1 VWGLEMNLRI
11 VAAFFVSLG
20 LVFPLAPATAEQRV
34 ALVIGNGA
42 YEKAE
47 QLPNPKNDAEDVA
60 AALKRAGFE
69 TIVGIDLNKTDMENA
84 TIRFARKARNAD
96 VAFFYYSGHALQFG
110 GVNYLLPV
118 DADLKDEAD
127 LRRMARL
134 DQIVSDLQRAKNL
147 RILVLDSCRDN
158 PLAEQLKRSIG
169 LARAA
174 SLQRGLARID
184 SPQGMIVA
192 FSMQAGHT
200 AADGSGRNSP
210 YTAAFL
216 HHIETKEEIGRV
228 FRRITAEVYDV
239 TGREQLPEL
248 SLSLIGEYYL
258 HGTPSLPVAPW
269 ADACSVW
276 PQISA
281 TKSVAQTKAFLAGC
295 QSGVYNTLAKAHL
308 SELER

>member
-1 VWGLEMNLRI
+1 MNLRI
-11 VAAFFVSLG
+11 VSAFFLSLG

-47 QLPNPKNDAEDVA
+47 TLPNPKNDAEDVA

-96 VAFFYYSGHALQFG
+96 VALFYYSGHALQFG

-118 DADLKDEAD
+118 DTDLKDEAD

-134 DQIVSDLQRAKNL
+134 DEIVSDLHRAKNL

-169 LARAA
+169 LSRAA

-184 SPQGMIVA
+184 SPQGMIAPSRRRPGSRPQTAVVAIAPTRQA
-192 FSMQAGHT
+192 FSIILRPRKRS
-200 AADGSGRNSP
+200 AACF
-210 YTAAFL
+210 AASLRRSMRPPAANNFL
-216 HHIETKEEIGRV
+216 N
-228 FRRITAEVYDV
+228 
-239 TGREQLPEL
+239 
-248 SLSLIGEYYL
+248 LSLI
-258 HGTPSLPVAPW
+258 H
-269 ADACSVW
+269 
-276 PQISA
+276 I
-281 TKSVAQTKAFLAGC
+281 
-295 QSGVYNTLAKAHL
+295 
-308 SELER
+308 

>member
-1 VWGLEMNLRI
+1 MNLR
-11 VAAFFVSLG
+11 VVSAFVVSLG
-20 LVFPLAPATAEQRV
+20 LVFPLAPAAAEQRV

-47 QLPNPKNDAEDVA
+47 TLPNPKNDAEDVA

-69 TIVGIDLNKTDMENA
+69 TIVGIDLSKTDMENA
-84 TIRFARKARNAD
+84 TIRFAGKARNAD
-96 VAFFYYSGHALQFG
+96 VALFYYSGHALQFG

-118 DADLKDEAD
+118 DADLKDETD
-127 LRRMARL
+127 LRGMPRL
-134 DQIVSDLQRAKNL
+134 DQIVADLQRAKNL

-258 HGTPSLPVAPW
+258 HGTPSLPVAPS

-276 PQISA
+276 PQIST
-281 TKSVAQTKAFLAGC
+281 TKSVTEVKAFLTEC